1 MRQYGIEHPNVRL
14 KEVLN
19 TDSSR
24 KAPQANH
31 EGPFG
36 KKTEL

>member
-14 KEVLN
+14 KEVLSQ
-19 TDSSR
+19 DSSR
-24 KAPQANH
+24 GEARASH

-36 KKTEL
+36 RKTEL